1 MMEKYYDTTEDN
13 AAFEKC
19 IEVMS
24 RLIMKYGSDLLAKMK
39 RDRLKELFVMEL
51 EEIADREN
59 LTDRYH
65 RYCHHMELK
74 LMIA

>member
-1 MMEKYYDTTEDN
+1 MMEKYYDNKEDN

-24 RLIMKYGSDLLAKMK
+24 RLIMKYGPDLLAKMK

-51 EEIADREN
+51 DEIAARKK
-59 LTDRYH
+59 LTDRYQ